1 MGKNERTQKQGKKKR
16 VKLGMMNRYRWIM
29 VALQVVAL
37 LIVCKLFMNTIVH
50 ADGWNELAKSG
61 IRDSVVIYPERG
73 NILAEDRSILSANIK
88 VYSPEI
94 DFNSQS
100 FKADTLRKYID
111 SVVERVTEMDPTQK
125 PKELKE
131 EILTRLD
138 SFEVIK
144 KHNTRVSKIDKD
156 KRGPADTFKRY
167 GKWRRVKL
175 LTNIY
180 NEDRQYLLKC
190 KFFNVTGGKY
200 TLTKNP
206 TILLRRPFGKLASQ
220 CIGATKEE
228 RVGNNKTVFRGETGL
243 ERALDT
249 LLYGKNGWGSTVS
262 STKSLTTWEVE
273 PAQRGYDVVTTINI
287 HMQDIVETE
296 LEKMCQIT
304 KSEWATAVLMDV
316 KTGEIKA
323 ISNLQRDSTKRGE
336 VFYREGLNHA
346 LMGYDP
352 GSVMKPISMMIALED
367 KIVGLNVS
375 IPTGSSFSYAG
386 GRPITDSHAYSSLT
400 PKQIIAYSSNIGM
413 SKIIIKGYG
422 DDPRRYRKRL
432 EDIGMFEPLN
442 LGIYGERLPYI
453 PQLGTKNKDRIDM
466 SRVCYGYATRI
477 PPIYTLSFYNAIANG
492 GKFVRPRIVKE
503 LISDGQTDTVF
514 DVSYV
519 RERICS
525 EEVAAQIRDFLKA
538 VVWDP
543 HGTGRALQNNFVSI
557 SGKTGTAYQLDNG
570 GYNTSKKR
578 YAFCGFFPSDAP
590 QYSCIVVMQGGP
602 FGAAR
607 SSGTVL
613 MNIALKLYAR
623 GLLNQF
629 SDYKDMQEHNG
640 AKPIVTRMTDE
651 SKSALMSGLNV
662 TSTTQLKPKSIPDN
676 GVPSAIGMSLRD
688 AVMTLEKAGLNVA
701 ATEGSGNY
709 VYSQTP
715 AAGAKYKKGDKITL
729 KLRNSI

>member
-1 MGKNERTQKQGKKKR
+1 
-16 VKLGMMNRYRWIM
+16 MMNRYRWIM

-206 TILLRRPFGKLASQ
+206 TILRRRPFGKLASQ

-304 KSEWATAVLMDV
+304 KS
-316 KTGEIKA
+316 
-323 ISNLQRDSTKRGE
+323 
-336 VFYREGLNHA
+336 
-346 LMGYDP
+346 
-352 GSVMKPISMMIALED
+352 
-367 KIVGLNVS
+367 
-375 IPTGSSFSYAG
+375 
-386 GRPITDSHAYSSLT
+386 
-400 PKQIIAYSSNIGM
+400 
-413 SKIIIKGYG
+413 
-422 DDPRRYRKRL
+422 
-432 EDIGMFEPLN
+432 
-442 LGIYGERLPYI
+442 
-453 PQLGTKNKDRIDM
+453 
-466 SRVCYGYATRI
+466 
-477 PPIYTLSFYNAIANG
+477 
-492 GKFVRPRIVKE
+492 
-503 LISDGQTDTVF
+503 
-514 DVSYV
+514 
-519 RERICS
+519 
-525 EEVAAQIRDFLKA
+525 
-538 VVWDP
+538 
-543 HGTGRALQNNFVSI
+543 
-557 SGKTGTAYQLDNG
+557 
-570 GYNTSKKR
+570 
-578 YAFCGFFPSDAP
+578 
-590 QYSCIVVMQGGP
+590 
-602 FGAAR
+602 
-607 SSGTVL
+607 
-613 MNIALKLYAR
+613 
-623 GLLNQF
+623 
-629 SDYKDMQEHNG
+629 
-640 AKPIVTRMTDE
+640 
-651 SKSALMSGLNV
+651 
-662 TSTTQLKPKSIPDN
+662 
-676 GVPSAIGMSLRD
+676 
-688 AVMTLEKAGLNVA
+688 
-701 ATEGSGNY
+701 
-709 VYSQTP
+709 
-715 AAGAKYKKGDKITL
+715 
-729 KLRNSI
+729 

>member
-1 MGKNERTQKQGKKKR
+1 
-16 VKLGMMNRYRWIM
+16 MMNRYRWIM

-94 DFNSQS
+94 DFNSES

-138 SFEVIK
+138 SFVVLK

-167 GKWRRVKL
+167 GKWRKVKL

-206 TILLRRPFGKLASQ
+206 TILRRRPFGKLASQ

-367 KIVGLNVS
+367 KIVGLNAS
-375 IPTGSSFSYAG
+375 IPTGSSFSSAG

-503 LISDGQTDTVF
+503 LIRDGQTDTVF

-578 YAFCGFFPSDAP
+578 YAFCGFFPSDTP

-651 SKSALMSGLNV
+651 SKSALMSELNV